1 MMANVHLKN
10 ITFLRCEICG
20 GESETKVLFIEHI
33 KSVHQ
38 HNGGTNLW
46 TQPPSNKTC
55 EDRPKINRQTA
66 IEDWT
71 ERKNLLKVVERPKI
85 EDQRNLVTDQSNVVE
100 ELRNNEDI
108 NKNKKNSQTFELIEL
123 DCEID
128 DPPLPS
134 DSKSFEVGTRD
145 HCIVLY
151 VGTNP
156 HVQTSKHKLR
166 PGTKNLKLF

>member
-1 MMANVHLKN
+1 MAVQTYGHNHHRTKHARIGPKLIVRLK
-10 ITFLRCEICG
+10 
-20 GESETKVLFIEHI
+20 
-33 KSVHQ
+33 
-38 HNGGTNLW
+38 
-46 TQPPSNKTC
+46 
-55 EDRPKINRQTA
+55 TA

-108 NKNKKNSQTFELIEL
+108 NKNKKN
-123 DCEID
+123 CEID

>member
-1 MMANVHLKN
+1 MAADKN

-85 EDQRNLVTDQSNVVE
+85 EDQRNIVTDLSNVVE

-108 NKNKKNSQTFELIEL
+108 NKNKKN
-123 DCEID
+123 CEID

-134 DSKSFEVGTRD
+134 DSKSFEVASGYQRP
-145 HCIVLY
+145 LY
-151 VGTNP
+151 SALCGY
-156 HVQTSKHKLR
+156 
-166 PGTKNLKLF
+166 